1 MTIDEKKST
10 ILQRSTFLIRGRI
23 NKKDTPKIRA
33 QCYKKEK
40 PAERKLLTA
49 GVSIG
54 YKKDIFGSFA
64 YEFEL
69 SQFFS
74 WNIYR

>member
-1 MTIDEKKST
+1 MTESGEQTLLSVK
-10 ILQRSTFLIRGRI
+10 ILSM
-23 NKKDTPKIRA
+23 
-33 QCYKKEK
+33 
-40 PAERKLLTA
+40 
-49 GVSIG
+49 G
-54 YKKDIFGSFA
+54 YEKDIFGTFA

>member
-1 MTIDEKKST
+1 M
-10 ILQRSTFLIRGRI
+10 LFL
-23 NKKDTPKIRA
+23 
-33 QCYKKEK
+33 
-40 PAERKLLTA
+40 LV
-49 GVSIG
+49 GVG
-54 YKKDIFGSFA
+54 YEKDIFSSFA

>member
-1 MTIDEKKST
+1 MSM
-10 ILQRSTFLIRGRI
+10 
-23 NKKDTPKIRA
+23 
-33 QCYKKEK
+33 
-40 PAERKLLTA
+40 
-49 GVSIG
+49 G
-54 YKKDIFGSFA
+54 YEKDIFGTFA